1 MIKQSMFV
9 FLSGI
14 CSSVVVL
21 NSRQIDQ
28 KTDNKSTFI
37 ERSMGV
43 AKAISANP
51 DVKMWCIISSVKF
64 YFSSNKFLTVF
75 QDFILVYLTFL
86 SSGYYFHGK
95 VKR

>member
-9 FLSGI
+9 FLSDI

-21 NSRQIDQ
+21 NSLQIDQ

-43 AKAISANP
+43 AQAISANP

-64 YFSSNKFLTVF
+64 YFSSSKFLTAF
-75 QDFILVYLTFL
+75 QDLYWSTLPSYHVVIIFME
-86 SSGYYFHGK
+86 
-95 VKR
+95 R